1 MILIRRAALA
11 LILVVAFSTC
21 AQQTPQVAPKD
32 PQAVSVLT
40 QTLVAAGGQS
50 AITALQD
57 YTGTGTITYYQPQN
71 LQSTLTVRGR
81 ELDQFRLDA
90 SLASGIS
97 AQAISYGQMSAKLA
111 SGTVMTMNYAPPPYP
126 SRLVLPY
133 LYLSAALS
141 GPEFSLSYK
150 GVVELD
156 GHSVNDIE
164 VQEVV
169 SGMPDP
175 SGLFAEYHTI
185 DFFID
190 ASTFQV
196 SMMQDSVPN
205 RLIRQTQYSAYAT
218 VSGILVP
225 FTITQ
230 QSGGLQTW
238 MIQLNQINFNTGLQ
252 DSDFQL

>member
-1 MILIRRAALA
+1 MTLKRLSV
-11 LILVVAFSTC
+11 LVSIVVIAFSTH
-21 AQQTPQVAPKD
+21 AQQTSPIATKD
-32 PQAVSVLT
+32 PQAVSILN
-40 QTLVAAGGQS
+40 QAFVAAGGS
-50 AITALQD
+50 PAIAAIQD
-57 YTGTGTITYYQPQN
+57 FTGTGTITYYQPQN
-71 LQSTLTVRGR
+71 FQSAVTIRGR
-81 ELDQFRLDA
+81 ALDEFRLDA
-90 SLASGIS
+90 TLASGIS
-97 AQAISYGQMSAKLA
+97 AQAISYGQMTLKLA
-111 SGTVMTMNYAPPPYP
+111 SGTVMPVNFDPPPYP
-126 SRLVLPY
+126 TRLVLPY
-133 LYLSAALS
+133 LYLSVALN

-150 GVVELD
+150 GVVEID

-169 SGMPDP
+169 PDTVQP
-175 SGLFAEYHTI
+175 SGQFNEYHTI

-205 RLIRQTQYSAYAT
+205 HLVRQTRYSTYET

-225 FTITQ
+225 YTITQ

-238 MIQLNQINFNTGLQ
+238 VIQLNQINFNTGLQ